1 MCKFFIIFLLFFK
14 GIGKIMVNGGVG
26 GGNLGGGV
34 GGRIVV
40 YFIENIIYIGF
51 F

>member
-1 MCKFFIIFLLFFK
+1 MNLFYFCFK
-14 GIGKIMVNGGVG
+14 GIGVIKVNGGVG
-26 GGNLGGGV
+26 GGSFGGGV

-40 YFIENIIYIGF
+40 YFIENIIYMGF